1 MKCRLNILFY
11 FVIIFTSLL
20 YNINMEKHV
29 KRVINGST
37 FLIT

>member
-1 MKCRLNILFY
+1 MNQLMTVVFGIP
-11 FVIIFTSLL
+11 FTSLP
-20 YNINMEKHV
+20 YNINMKKHV